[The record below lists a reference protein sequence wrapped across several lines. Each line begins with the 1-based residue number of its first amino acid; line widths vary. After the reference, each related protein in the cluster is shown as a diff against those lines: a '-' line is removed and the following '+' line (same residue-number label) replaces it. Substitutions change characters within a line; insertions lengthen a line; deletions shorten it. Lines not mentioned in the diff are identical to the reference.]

1 MRTRGIAWAVL
12 LAFAGILSAC
22 VSLYGILATIRIDL
36 RQDTALCLLYCG
48 LPVLCFP
55 VFLLVRPRSRSA
67 VLLSL
72 MALTYLGA
80 YSALNWR
87 TCSELG
93 YCEDVIATV
102 MQTLQHEHRP
112 GIFCSCSSHSHH
124 GACGLSRIALA
135 AEPVVIPKCVPTAPP
150 QSSGRGS
157 ISAEYDHAPSPLRRS
172 DAAADSSGSP

>member
-102 MQTLQHEHRP
+102 MQTLSTNIVLAFFAVVVLTLTTELVDYRASLWRP
-112 GIFCSCSSHSHH
+112 
-124 GACGLSRIALA
+124 SR
-135 AEPVVIPKCVPTAPP
+135 
-150 QSSGRGS
+150 
-157 ISAEYDHAPSPLRRS
+157 
-172 DAAADSSGSP
+172 